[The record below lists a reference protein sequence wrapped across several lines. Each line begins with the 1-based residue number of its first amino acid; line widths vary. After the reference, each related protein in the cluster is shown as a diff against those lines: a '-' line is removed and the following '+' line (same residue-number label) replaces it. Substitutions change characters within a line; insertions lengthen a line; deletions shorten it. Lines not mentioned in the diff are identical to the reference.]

1 MEFTFAPI
9 GFVRGGGNYPQE
21 APRQGVFARNEGVIE
36 LLPERNFETALAD
49 LGGFERIWIVFVFD
63 RNRNWKPK
71 VRPPDGAADRRI
83 GLFATRSPHR
93 PNPVGISA
101 VELVRVEGLRV
112 HIRNFDLLDG
122 TPVLD
127 IKPYIPAA
135 DAFPDSAAGWRDEL
149 DSTRREL
156 FFAEEALG
164 VIGFIRSHGGPDL
177 ENAARVQLATRA
189 LDPRRQRLTEL
200 DRAEHLWLLAFR
212 TWRIVFTAP
221 PVPEP
226 IRVERIYGGY
236 SAEELQPGAPD
247 PYRDKA
253 LHRLVRRAFPP
264 SEGK

>member
-71 VRPPDGAADRRI
+71 VCPPDGAADRRI

-101 VELVRVEGLRV
+101 VELVRVEGRRV
-112 HIRNFDLLDG
+112 HIRNFYLLDG

-156 FFAEEALG
+156 FFAEEALE

-200 DRAEHLWLLAFR
+200 DRAGHLWLLAFR

-236 SAEELQPGAPD
+236 SAEELQSGAPD
-247 PYRDKA
+247 PYRDKE

-264 SEGK
+264 PEGK

>member
-1 MEFTFAPI
+1 M
-9 GFVRGGGNYPQE
+9 
-21 APRQGVFARNEGVIE
+21 
-36 LLPERNFETALAD
+36 
-49 LGGFERIWIVFVFD
+49 
-63 RNRNWKPK
+63 
-71 VRPPDGAADRRI
+71 
-83 GLFATRSPHR
+83 
-93 PNPVGISA
+93 
-101 VELVRVEGLRV
+101 ELVRVEGRRV

-247 PYRDKA
+247 PYRDKE

-264 SEGK
+264 PEGK